1 MKRFIK
7 SRTILQVTIATLI
20 TTLTTA
26 GIVLATTTINNNV
39 STANL
44 TASGTLAVTGAATLS
59 STLAVTGAATLSST
73 AAISDDLSVNTN
85 DLYVDI
91 SANRTGIGTSTP
103 WATLSIDTNA
113 GDNAFVIGS
122 STATYLRVD
131 TNGVLRGNE
140 SLGDSADL
148 RWDGTTNTHLLF
160 ADVSA
165 ERVGIASSSPTAQL
179 SVGAGGTASST
190 MAVGRFCIRAQQ
202 ENGTTVYLYLGA
214 NQAAN
219 QPFATSSTS
228 CF

>member
-122 STATYLRVD
+122 STATY
-131 TNGVLRGNE
+131 
-140 SLGDSADL
+140 
-148 RWDGTTNTHLLF
+148 
-160 ADVSA
+160 
-165 ERVGIASSSPTAQL
+165 
-179 SVGAGGTASST
+179 
-190 MAVGRFCIRAQQ
+190 
-202 ENGTTVYLYLGA
+202 
-214 NQAAN
+214 
-219 QPFATSSTS
+219 
-228 CF
+228 